1 MSPTTTGRQAGQHT
15 GENASGQTGDKA
27 EANPVGEASENPQAS
42 QSSGDENRQTSP
54 SAGDKDQQ
62 TSPSAGSKA
71 SKETRQSAGHKAI
84 ENGQTSRSDKPGG
97 TAGQHPATTGA
108 APDTISGG
116 HLVAKA
122 LKAEGVDT
130 IFTLCGGHIIDIYDG
145 CVDEGISVIDVR
157 HEQVAAHAADGYAR
171 ITGRPGCA
179 VVTAGPGT
187 TDAVTGVANALRA
200 ESPML
205 LIGGQGALSQHKMGS
220 LQDLPHVDMM
230 TPITKFAATVPH
242 TARAADLVS
251 MAFREA
257 FAGAPGPSFLEIPR
271 DVLDARV
278 PAENARIP
286 QSGRY
291 RASTRNAGDPAD
303 VEKLADLLVHAKK
316 PAILLGSQVWTT
328 RATEPA
334 TELVR
339 ALNIPAYM
347 NGAGRGTLPP
357 GDPHHFQLSRRYAF
371 DNADV
376 IVIVGTPFDFR
387 MGYGK
392 RLSPDAKV
400 VQIDLD
406 YRTVG
411 KNRDIDLGIVGD
423 AGQILA
429 AVADAASGRV
439 DNGAVGRKPWLE
451 ELRAVEEK
459 AKQKRLP
466 QQHSDANPIHP
477 YRLVHEIN
485 EFLTEDSIYIGDGGD
500 IVTFSGQVV
509 QPKAPGHWMDPGP
522 LGTLGV
528 GIPFVLAAKHA
539 RPDQEVVALFG
550 DGAFSLTGW
559 DFETLV
565 RFDLPFVG
573 IVGNNSSMNQ
583 IRYGQAQKYGL
594 ARERIGNTLGDV
606 PYDQFARMLGG
617 YGEEVRD
624 PADIAPALRR
634 ARESGKP
641 SLINVW
647 VDPDAYAPGTMNQT
661 MYK

>member
-1 MSPTTTGRQAGQHT
+1 MA
-15 GENASGQTGDKA
+15 
-27 EANPVGEASENPQAS
+27 QAS
-42 QSSGDENRQTSP
+42 TTPDSAPQSGTEEH
-54 SAGDKDQQ
+54 G
-62 TSPSAGSKA
+62 
-71 SKETRQSAGHKAI
+71 E
-84 ENGQTSRSDKPGG
+84 PGL
-97 TAGQHPATTGA
+97 
-108 APDTISGG
+108 ISGG

-122 LKAEGVDT
+122 LKAEGVEV
-130 IFTLCGGHIIDIYDG
+130 IYTLCGGHIIDIYDG
-145 CVDEGISVIDVR
+145 CVDEGIDVIDVR

-187 TDAVTGVANALRA
+187 TDAVTGVANAFRA

-205 LIGGQGALSQHKMGS
+205 LIGGQGSLSQHKMGS

-230 TPITKFAATVPH
+230 TPITKFAASVPA
-242 TARAADLVS
+242 TERVADIVS

-257 FAGAPGPSFLEIPR
+257 HHGSPGPAYLEIPR
-271 DVLDARV
+271 DILDAKV
-278 PAENARIP
+278 PIENARIP
-286 QSGRY
+286 EAGHY
-291 RASTRNAGDPAD
+291 RASTHSAGDPES
-303 VEKLADLLVHAKK
+303 VEKLADLVAKAEK
-316 PAILLGSQVWTT
+316 PCILLGNQIWTC
-328 RATEPA
+328 RATDTAIEFVRQLDVPA
-334 TELVR
+334 F
-339 ALNIPAYM
+339 M
-347 NGAGRGTLPP
+347 NGSGRGTLPP
-357 GDPHHFQLSRRYAF
+357 GDPHHLQLSRRYAF
-371 DNADV
+371 QNADLI
-376 IVIVGTPFDFR
+376 IVVGTPFDFR

-392 RLSPDAKV
+392 RLSKDATV

-423 AGQILA
+423 AGRILS
-429 AVADAASGRV
+429 AVTEMNSGKPLA
-439 DNGAVGRKPWLE
+439 NPAQRKSWLE
-451 ELRAVEEK
+451 ELRAVEDE
-459 AKQKRLP
+459 AYQKRLP
-466 QQHSDANPIHP
+466 RQLSESSPIDP

-528 GIPFVLAAKHA
+528 GVPFVMAAKQAMPHK
-539 RPDQEVVALFG
+539 EVVCLFG

-565 RFDLPFVG
+565 RFDMPFVG

-583 IRYGQAQKYGL
+583 IRYGQIEKYG
-594 ARERIGNTLGDV
+594 ADRGRVGNTLGNV
-606 PYDQFARMLGG
+606 PFGEFARMLGG
-617 YGEEVRD
+617 YGEDVSEPSEIR
-624 PADIAPALRR
+624 PALER
-634 ARESGKP
+634 ARASGKP

-647 VDPDAYAPGTMNQT
+647 VDPEVYAPGTMNQT

>member
-1 MSPTTTGRQAGQHT
+1 MTQTVPGSTTRSA
-15 GENASGQTGDKA
+15 
-27 EANPVGEASENPQAS
+27 PVAPEI
-42 QSSGDENRQTSP
+42 SSGT
-54 SAGDKDQQ
+54 
-62 TSPSAGSKA
+62 
-71 SKETRQSAGHKAI
+71 
-84 ENGQTSRSDKPGG
+84 
-97 TAGQHPATTGA
+97 
-108 APDTISGG
+108 TISGG

-171 ITGRPGCA
+171 ITGTPGCA

-187 TDAVTGVANALRA
+187 SDAVTGVANALRA

-205 LIGGQGALSQHKMGS
+205 LIGGQGALTQHKMGS
-220 LQDLPHVDMM
+220 LQDLPHVDMIA
-230 TPITKFAATVPH
+230 PISKFAATVPH
-242 TARAADLVS
+242 TARVADMVS
-251 MAFREA
+251 MAFRECYN
-257 FAGAPGPSFLEIPR
+257 GAPGPSFLEIPR

-278 PAENARIP
+278 PIEQARIP
-286 QSGRY
+286 SPGGY
-291 RASTRNAGDPAD
+291 RASTKSIGDPASI
-303 VEKLADLLVHAKK
+303 EKLAELVSRAEK
-316 PAILLGSQVWTT
+316 PCVLLGSQVWTC
-328 RATEPA
+328 RATDAAIEF
-334 TELVR
+334 VR
-339 ALNIPAYM
+339 DLGIPAFM
-347 NGAGRGTLPP
+347 NGAGRGTFPP
-357 GDPHHFQLSRRYAF
+357 GDPMHFQLARRHAF
-371 DNADV
+371 NEADL
-376 IVIVGTPFDFR
+376 IIIVGTPFDFR
-387 MGYGK
+387 MGYGR
-392 RLSPDAKV
+392 RLSPAAKV

-423 AGQILA
+423 AGAVLA
-429 AVADAASGRV
+429 AVTAAAGGRPRPRRTSWI
-439 DNGAVGRKPWLE
+439 A
-451 ELRAVEEK
+451 ELRAVED
-459 AKQKRLP
+459 AAYAKRLP
-466 QQHSDANPIHP
+466 RQHSDASPIDP

-509 QPKAPGHWMDPGP
+509 QPKSPGHWMDPGP

-539 RPDQEVVALFG
+539 RPDKEVVALFG

-565 RFDLPFVG
+565 RYNLPFVG

-583 IRYGQAQKYGL
+583 IRYGQAQKYGEDR
-594 ARERIGNTLGDV
+594 ARVGNTLGDV
-606 PYDQFARMLGG
+606 RYDLFAQMLGG

-624 PADIAPALRR
+624 PADIAPALQR

-647 VDPDAYAPGTMNQT
+647 VDPDVYAPGTMNQT